1 MAEKILTYRE
11 ASKLCYGNESR
22 LMNAT
27 QAGCYDCGS
36 VFDTKAIKHWVDD
49 KPQKTAL
56 CPVCGFDFVVA
67 NEFDGADFPAL
78 IHQLYIE
85 NHAESNSKPDDSKVS
100 TSFSEVHRHWKQ
112 KQRKK

>member
-1 MAEKILTYRE
+1 
-11 ASKLCYGNESR
+11 
-22 LMNAT
+22 MNAT

-36 VFDTKAIKHWVDD
+36 VFDTTAIKHWVDD

-78 IHQLYIE
+78 IKQLCDE
-85 NHAESNSKPDDSKVS
+85 GNAEAD
-100 TSFSEVHRHWKQ
+100 
-112 KQRKK
+112 